1 MWSNE
6 EKWECAHRELVIRIR
21 VYAKEVAKG
30 KMTEHQAG
38 REIALMS
45 AIAQDYKRLME
56 LERQPDFF
64 KTNPQ
69 PDPLAI
75 D

>member
-6 EKWECAHRELVIRIR
+6 DKWECAHRELVIRIR
-21 VYAKEVAKG
+21 VYAKQVAHG
-30 KMTEHQAG
+30 KMTEREAG

-56 LERQPDFF
+56 AERQPDFF
-64 KTNPQ
+64 KDQSQ